1 MLKQDDYED
10 YEDYS
15 ADHAAWQRQ
24 QQQRV
29 EDLGT
34 AQAQDQANRRGSP
47 QRREQ
52 RQQQPRE
59 PHGHMEVSAQSQ
71 HTLDAMHED
80 TPEPEPAQIGDYEV
94 STLED
99 LRDRYAIVTRPGYA
113 IDPLDAP
120 RRRIDARKAMAIL
133 CLDANQVPAVAH
145 QPISDFVSCVV
156 ENQRPPRATVA
167 LSRKSLVDQ
176 KYRFEAKIINHSWLY
191 DVWRYGLPRTG
202 PRGLNDEVFHIVEK
216 NPTSEPPYDIVVFNA
231 CDAVHAIYGASFT
244 EWVTSTEA
252 LLYYLLGRGISFRTL
267 GNIGSYAYPRQPPPV
282 QQSLGY
288 RGADY
293 VFTVDDYNRYSE
305 VKKELL
311 ASPHGRA
318 AKLQG
323 GILFRVAG
331 DDVRNVDIA
340 NGPSYTSSTIHLA
353 NKGSQ
358 LMGDDL
364 LTPEE
369 IDTICG
375 VYQVLTSKYQH
386 NFCC

>member
-1 MLKQDDYED
+1 MVYFWDYTDGQWTRTRIDRKDRAGLEALWESTTPAMRVYNSFRNEYDIYKPLDTELTTEQEYSMLEQDDYDD

-80 TPEPEPAQIGDYEV
+80 TPEPEPAQIGDHEV

-145 QPISDFVSCVV
+145 QPISNFVSCDV

-191 DVWRYGLPRTG
+191 DVWRYGLPRTV
-202 PRGLNDEVFHIVEK
+202 PQGLNDEVFHIVEK
-216 NPTSEPPYDIVVFNA
+216 NPI
-231 CDAVHAIYGASFT
+231 
-244 EWVTSTEA
+244 
-252 LLYYLLGRGISFRTL
+252 
-267 GNIGSYAYPRQPPPV
+267 
-282 QQSLGY
+282 
-288 RGADY
+288 
-293 VFTVDDYNRYSE
+293 
-305 VKKELL
+305 
-311 ASPHGRA
+311 
-318 AKLQG
+318 
-323 GILFRVAG
+323 
-331 DDVRNVDIA
+331 
-340 NGPSYTSSTIHLA
+340 
-353 NKGSQ
+353 
-358 LMGDDL
+358 
-364 LTPEE
+364 
-369 IDTICG
+369 
-375 VYQVLTSKYQH
+375 
-386 NFCC
+386 